1 MNRETDRM
9 KLAYWANLIRE
20 SKTSGMKISEWCV
33 SNQISIRKY
42 YYWHKKVMHST
53 YTLAVENGYLP
64 DIDNPRSS
72 DELPAAPDFAE
83 LSVPHREAE
92 LDKNNDSVISIK
104 RNGFAI
110 EIGSDFSE
118 EGLRRVLKVIQ
129 HV

>member
-1 MNRETDRM
+1 MNKETDRM

>member
-83 LSVPHREAE
+83 LSVPHRDAE

>member
-83 LSVPHREAE
+83 LSVPHRDAE
-92 LDKNNDSVISIK
+92 LDKINDSVISIK

>member
-1 MNRETDRM
+1 MKKETDRM

-72 DELPAAPDFAE
+72 DELPAVPDFAE
-83 LSVPHREAE
+83 LSVPNGDVK

-118 EGLRRVLKVIQ
+118 EGLLRVLKVIQ

>member
-118 EGLRRVLKVIQ
+118 EGRRRVLKVIQ

>member
-1 MNRETDRM
+1 MNKETGRM
-9 KLAYWANLIRE
+9 KLAYWANIIRE

-64 DIDNPRSS
+64 DNDNGGSS
-72 DELPAAPDFAE
+72 DKLSVAPDFAE
-83 LSVPHREAE
+83 LSVPNAGVVSE
-92 LDKNNDSVISIK
+92 KNNDSGISIK
-104 RNGFAI
+104 STGFTI
-110 EIGSDFSE
+110 EVGANFSE
-118 EGLRRVLKVIQ
+118 GGLMRVLKVIQ